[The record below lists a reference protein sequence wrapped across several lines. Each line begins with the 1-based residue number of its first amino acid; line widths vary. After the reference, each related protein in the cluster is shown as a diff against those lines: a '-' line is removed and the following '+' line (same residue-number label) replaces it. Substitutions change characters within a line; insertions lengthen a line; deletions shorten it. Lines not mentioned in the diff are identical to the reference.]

1 MRTGTF
7 LWGQNEY
14 NICGTVAAKFFY
26 RPDAL
31 PVDNPKTESKQT
43 LKTSQYI
50 QNMKKYNFITIFG
63 FCPHMCL
70 ARSYLSRHVR
80 ALEQGS

>member
-7 LWGQNEY
+7 LRGQNEY
-14 NICGTVAAKFFY
+14 NICGTVVY

-50 QNMKKYNFITIFG
+50 QNMKKYNFITIFW
-63 FCPHMCL
+63 F
-70 ARSYLSRHVR
+70 LSSHVPSEV
-80 ALEQGS
+80 LSQ